1 MGSKTYSINESF
13 DIDRALLNI
22 FMNDYIEWRKEI
34 KKNNYKYAEG
44 WSPFIN
50 NKNLGIHVKAV
61 GIEWC
66 PEYWIIT
73 VTDSKVWLL
82 TQLKYGL
89 TFRNLDEKE

>member
-1 MGSKTYSINESF
+1 MGYKTYSIDESF

-34 KKNNYKYAEG
+34 KKYTES
-44 WSPFIN
+44 WSSWSLFIN
-50 NKNLGIHVKAV
+50 NKNLGIHVKAA
-61 GIEWC
+61 GIEC

-73 VTDSKVWLL
+73 VTDSKVLLL

>member
-1 MGSKTYSINESF
+1 MGSNMYSINESF

-34 KKNNYKYAEG
+34 KKYTES
-44 WSPFIN
+44 WSLFIN

-61 GIEWC
+61 GIEC

-89 TFRNLDEKE
+89 TFRNLDKKE